1 MGTMYLELTV
11 TNIHNMERQK
21 DISFFVD
28 TGATRS
34 WIPQEIADELGIEPV
49 GTVELELADG
59 SIKEVPYGLC
69 IFTFGG
75 EIVAGNAVIGPPKI
89 DLLVGTHVLQ
99 DFRLVIDLST
109 DTISRSRTMQAK

>member
-59 SIKEVPYGLC
+59 TY
-69 IFTFGG
+69 
-75 EIVAGNAVIGPPKI
+75 
-89 DLLVGTHVLQ
+89 Q
-99 DFRLVIDLST
+99 
-109 DTISRSRTMQAK
+109 RSAIRFMYFHFWR